1 MLSVYHVILD
11 NFIVTLGQEHVP
23 FNLSS
28 SSDFIYFTGI
38 ISLAL
43 NALSQSTIYTTE
55 LKYVVFSI
63 RKILNELIR
72 DNFLRSTSIDEI
84 GKDILIRTGQ
94 TIQVKLCWEW
104 TYLTKQNKNAHW
116 ILFSKIV
123 CDTSFDSRPHLPNW
137 RNISQCVASLGM
149 DAYGKKLN

>member
-1 MLSVYHVILD
+1 MLSVSPRYIKL
-11 NFIVTLGQEHVP
+11 NWAEICCFLYQE
-23 FNLSS
+23 
-28 SSDFIYFTGI
+28 
-38 ISLAL
+38 
-43 NALSQSTIYTTE
+43 
-55 LKYVVFSI
+55 
-63 RKILNELIR
+63 ILNERIR

-123 CDTSFDSRPHLPNW
+123 CGTRFDSRPHLPNW
-137 RNISQCVASLGM
+137 RNISQCVASLGV
-149 DAYGKKLN
+149 DAYGKKLNNNYCLFKTLVFYLVSYKKSTQILL